1 VHLGILAI
9 EVDFNPQTVYSG
21 YDQAISSSVGSLHAA
36 DLQIQDPLCQTT
48 TRHCSTKQVSL
59 PDSPSPITT
68 LFFVP
73 GSETANHYL
82 IACTEYAEDRS
93 QLRRQINS
101 QGILVLC
108 RGTLLGGDITSS
120 PTWSQACR
128 AVGKFISSTQ
138 RFGP

>member
-1 VHLGILAI
+1 MEILAI
-9 EVDFNPQTVYSG
+9 EVDVNPRTVCSG
-21 YDQAISSSVGSLHAA
+21 NDQAISSAVGSSHAA
-36 DLQIQDPLCQTT
+36 DSQIRDPHRPTT
-48 TRHCSTKQVSL
+48 TRRCSTKQVSL

-120 PTWSQACR
+120 PTCPQTCR
-128 AVGKFISSTQ
+128 AMENFNSSTH
-138 RFGP
+138 RFDP